1 MIKVAIVKRQL
12 LIVNFLCLLFFCLP
26 FLATAQAEDVPRSIN
41 ESTMVGIGGYNLRD
55 TYL

>member
-26 FLATAQAEDVPRSIN
+26 FPATAQAEDVPRSIN
-41 ESTMVGIGGYNLRD
+41 EGSAVII
-55 TYL
+55 